1 MYRSAVSQRRRSHV
15 LHGYPPSITPQVQ
28 EMTQQQVKALEEEA
42 RTRIQADEA
51 RAARFGQAV
60 QRVSGEVQSL
70 SGRIAAKESGTLQR
84 VAKLEVRGTVVSGMS
99 TNLAASRVVTLSIA
113 RRVA

>member
-1 MYRSAVSQRRRSHV
+1 
-15 LHGYPPSITPQVQ
+15 
-28 EMTQQQVKALEEEA
+28 MTQQQVKALEEEA

-84 VAKLEVRGTVVSGMS
+84 VAKLEVRCSLGYVHKPCCSTGCRFIDCSSGS
-99 TNLAASRVVTLSIA
+99 ANRPLHP
-113 RRVA
+113 